1 MLSDGTREVVK
12 FKNFLSS
19 LSLATHCIYGMLL
32 RLSSPRTVLFEKPG
46 GVSGASPTKSYWRV
60 ISHGVISRGF
70 QSFKTTFRNPTH
82 SDECSQ
88 YFMSSDFP
96 WFSYN
101 VPTFEQALATS
112 TSWSVKMSIFM
123 FASKTANKT
132 TLQCSG
138 SIIEVPDGCTSFT
151 GPEGRF
157 KIKRWM
163 GGSPFHVNVNVAS
176 ENVCDGA
183 SERVNIQLTSDLSR
197 NRGKIRGLDAAW
209 ELRPNM
215 VRAVWA
221 TLAESGLPSLD
232 FSATQPDSENM
243 FTTTADRKSTSWVWS
258 LLPKWCRHESHR
270 ASSSV
275 GWNSSDSYD
284 GVDCRSPNAACSD
297 VLRSKANNTIK
308 VRAGSM
314 ALFCRWFESRFPNK
328 DLPVR
333 EDVVYE
339 YFCELRSSQP
349 SASRADTFVSTSNF
363 SAEVFGHQGAADA
376 AASIRVKGTALDMFL
391 NKRPRRRAPEIHPIM
406 IAALEIAIY
415 GP

>member
-1 MLSDGTREVVK
+1 
-12 FKNFLSS
+12 
-19 LSLATHCIYGMLL
+19 
-32 RLSSPRTVLFEKPG
+32 
-46 GVSGASPTKSYWRV
+46 
-60 ISHGVISRGF
+60 
-70 QSFKTTFRNPTH
+70 
-82 SDECSQ
+82 
-88 YFMSSDFP
+88 
-96 WFSYN
+96 
-101 VPTFEQALATS
+101 
-112 TSWSVKMSIFM
+112 
-123 FASKTANKT
+123 
-132 TLQCSG
+132 
-138 SIIEVPDGCTSFT
+138 
-151 GPEGRF
+151 
-157 KIKRWM
+157 M
-163 GGSPFHVNVNVAS
+163 GGSLFHVNVNVVPSMKRGFPS

-215 VRAVWA
+215 VQAVWA

-232 FSATQPDSENM
+232 FSVRQPDSENM
-243 FTTTADRKSTSWVWS
+243 FTTTAHRKSTSWVWS
-258 LLPKWCRHESHR
+258 FLPKWCRHESHR
-270 ASSSV
+270 ASCSV
-275 GWNSSDSYD
+275 GWNSSDRYD

-363 SAEVFGHQGAADA
+363 SAEVFGHQGSCWCGA
-376 AASIRVKGTALDMFL
+376 ALDMFL